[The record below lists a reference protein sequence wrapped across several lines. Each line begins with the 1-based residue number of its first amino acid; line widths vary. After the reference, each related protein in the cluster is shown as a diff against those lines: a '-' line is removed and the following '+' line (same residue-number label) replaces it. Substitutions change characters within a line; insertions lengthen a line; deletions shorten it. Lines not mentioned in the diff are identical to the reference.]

1 MRRSAIVLPLLLA
14 GCGFDDFF
22 GNTHTF
28 RATPNAPLGES
39 ETMLNARGVITEE
52 APLQPE
58 PGNIW
63 PGPIK
68 PIPTLSELEQQENE
82 GMQKLR
88 PMETP
93 PTKGAPPPSAGQP
106 VVIPNGD
113 GTSTVI
119 MPDGT
124 IRTIPSASAKPS
136 QSQTSAGKTS
146 SGKTPSGNSP
156 SGQSPSGQPPSGQ
169 SPSGPTNPTADMPG
183 VDAGKPAQ

>member
-22 GNTHTF
+22 HNTHTL

-82 GMQKLR
+82 GMKKLR

-93 PTKGAPPPSAGQP
+93 PVKGAPPPSAGQP

-113 GTSTVI
+113 GSSTVI

-124 IRTIPSASAKPS
+124 IRTIPSPSSAKPS
-136 QSQTSAGKTS
+136 QGNAAAGKTAT
-146 SGKTPSGNSP
+146 GKASP
-156 SGQSPSGQPPSGQ
+156 SKTAPDQTTAP
-169 SPSGPTNPTADMPG
+169 ADMPAP
-183 VDAGKPAQ
+183 DTAKPAQ

>member
-28 RATPNAPLGES
+28 HATPNAPLGES

-82 GMQKLR
+82 GMKKLR

-93 PTKGAPPPSAGQP
+93 PVKGAPPPSAGQP

-124 IRTIPSASAKPS
+124 IRTIPSASTKPS
-136 QSQTSAGKTS
+136 QGQTGTGKSATGKS
-146 SGKTPSGNSP
+146 APSKTLPDQRP
-156 SGQSPSGQPPSGQ
+156 AP
-169 SPSGPTNPTADMPG
+169 ADMP
-183 VDAGKPAQ
+183 AGDTAKPAQ